1 MKLGTVAVMAAGTV
15 CFASLFL
22 NTRPA
27 AAQASPER
35 LVRIAELEIDPGQLE
50 AYKHA
55 LREEIEATIRIEA
68 GVLTLY
74 AVSVKGQPNQ
84 IRLFEVYADTAAYQA
99 HLQSAHFLRYKSQTA
114 LMVRSLKLIETEP
127 VLLGAK

>member
-1 MKLGTVAVMAAGTV
+1 MKLESVAVMAAGTV

-50 AYKHA
+50 AYRNA
-55 LREEIEATIRIEA
+55 LREEIEASIRIEA

-84 IRLFEVYADTAAYQA
+84 IRLFEVYAGTAAYQA
-99 HLQSAHFLRYKSQTA
+99 HLRSAHFLRYKSQTA

-127 VLLGAK
+127 VLLGTK

>member
-1 MKLGTVAVMAAGTV
+1 MDGTVAVMAAGTV

-55 LREEIEATIRIEA
+55 LREEIEASIRIEA

-84 IRLFEVYADTAAYQA
+84 IKLFEVYAGKAAYQA

-127 VLLGAK
+127 VLLGVK

>member
-1 MKLGTVAVMAAGTV
+1 MKLGTVAVMAAGAV

-55 LREEIEATIRIEA
+55 LREEIEASIRIEA

-84 IRLFEVYADTAAYQA
+84 IMLFEVYAGTAAYQA

>member
-55 LREEIEATIRIEA
+55 LREEIEASIRIEA

-74 AVSVKGQPNQ
+74 AVSVKRPAQPDQ
-84 IRLFEVYADTAAYQA
+84 AFRSVRGYGRISGAPSIRTF
-99 HLQSAHFLRYKSQTA
+99 
-114 LMVRSLKLIETEP
+114 
-127 VLLGAK
+127 